1 MGNNTNNNSKEQV
14 TTITLPLF
22 KFMNSFDFIWQ
33 LLSNHGSTDVK
44 KVACA
49 QLWETF
55 NVQQQRQ
62 IYGAIRDKL
71 ERGKFVNYD
80 PVKAIQENARRL
92 TPIRLT
98 MREYYQRYGTTA
110 EQDGWKMT
118 NPTGMQVMYVR
129 GNV

>member
-1 MGNNTNNNSKEQV
+1 MNGTAEWKTVIGAEFEKEYY
-14 TTITLPLF
+14 
-22 KFMNSFDFIWQ
+22 
-33 LLSNHGSTDVK
+33 
-44 KVACA
+44 
-49 QLWETF
+49 
-55 NVQQQRQ
+55 R
-62 IYGAIRDKL
+62 KL
-71 ERGKFVNYD
+71 GKFVNYD

-98 MREYYQRYGTTA
+98 MRESYQRYGTTA